1 MLDRFGTNP
10 TQLTGLLSFAAS
22 TIACVIAMRRSACR
36 DSRAWR
42 VLGFI
47 NALFFFE
54 IFIGSRH
61 RIHDYVNAILM
72 AEGEYGQRRGMQE
85 TIIVWLVIIAL
96 VCVTLF
102 LFSRRLG
109 GAAVRTASGLTAG
122 LVALFAIETVSLHAL
137 DAIYYR
143 SIGSVLLIGWLWAL
157 AAAGICWA
165 ALTVKG

>member
-1 MLDRFGTNP
+1 MLDRFGINP

-22 TIACVIAMRRSACR
+22 TLACVIAMRRSACR

-42 VLGFI
+42 ILGFI

-54 IFIGSRH
+54 VFIGSRH
-61 RIHDYVNAILM
+61 RVHDYVNAILM

-85 TIIVWLVIIAL
+85 SIIIGLATIAL
-96 VCVTLF
+96 ICVALL
-102 LFSRRLG
+102 LFSHRLG
-109 GAAVRTASGLTAG
+109 GAAVRIAAGLTAG
-122 LVALFAIETVSLHAL
+122 LVTLFAIETVSLHAL

-143 SIGSVLLIGWLWAL
+143 PIGSVLLIGWLWAL